1 MSSPPSKLVVVLL
14 LFTVI
19 SWREPLPAAEKR
31 EDAAQSPRAVVARWL
46 ELHRTGKRDEAL
58 ALTTG
63 SPNHRA
69 DVLLSSKRD
78 TGVRVARSLG
88 NLRVAAVVTSSRNDA
103 RDTREVLLFWLV
115 RRDGAWR
122 INKSG
127 SFKRAVVDD
136 RLRGFLEAGDVRWHV
151 QRDQLL
157 GSWEADACMPPGS
170 DGVTACGSRLQ
181 FVDDNRYRLVYWGP
195 GAPDPEDVMQGKWRI
210 ANDKILLPHQDRTY
224 ECVVTWLGDD
234 QLPIE
239 SADGKIRA
247 VYERTIAAHK

>member
-1 MSSPPSKLVVVLL
+1 MPSPPSKLVVVLL

-19 SWREPLPAAEKR
+19 SWQEQLPAAEKR
-31 EDAAQSPRAVVARWL
+31 EDVAQSPRAVVARWL
-46 ELHRTGKRDEAL
+46 ELHRTGKRDEAS

-63 SPNHRA
+63 SHNHRA

-88 NLRVAAVVTSSRNDA
+88 NQRVAAVVTSSRGDA

-122 INKSG
+122 INKSD
-127 SFKRAVVDD
+127 SFKRAVVDE

-181 FVDDNRYRLVYWGP
+181 FVNHNRYRLEFWGP
-195 GAPDPEDVMQGKWRI
+195 VGPDPEYAMQGKWRI

-234 QLPIE
+234 QLAIE

-247 VYERTIAAHK
+247 VYERTIAAHE